1 MLDHL
6 VHLSVTGVLIA
17 SLLSLAAVGLSLS
30 FGVAR
35 FANVAHPDFMMLGAY
50 ATFAYNV
57 VLGWSFWAAAALGIT
72 TALIIGVAVAWLAF
86 DKLPVSGNVQL
97 LVVSIGVSFVLRHV
111 ALLIF
116 GATPAQFAVPLQRP
130 WVWGPVRLTAYQ
142 IATLLVAGALILG
155 VHLLLTR
162 TGPHTYGRCSGTANW
177 SRLLPNAKRTA
188 CRTTKLTPIEMMRS
202 CTVPV
207 TGSLSKATRA
217 IGTPT
222 TTAATMPT
230 AAAAANGRPSDTL
243 SANVAY
249 APSIMKSGCAT
260 FANRAMPKLSE
271 SPTAPSASRL
281 AIRTPVTVTWT
292 SSLISSISPRCP

>member
-57 VLGWSFWAAAALGIT
+57 VLGWSFWTAAALGIA
-72 TALIIGVAVAWLAF
+72 TALILGVAVAWLAF

-111 ALLIF
+111 ALLMF
-116 GATPAQFAVPLQRP
+116 GPTPAQFAVPLQRP
-130 WVWGPVRLTAYQ
+130 WVWGPIRLTAYQ
-142 IATLLVAGALILG
+142 IATLLIAGALILG

-162 TGPHTYGRCSGTANW
+162 TRLGRILRAMADNPMLCQVSGVDVDRA
-177 SRLLPNAKRTA
+177 RLAMWAIVVLLGAVAGILFGLNLVLQPNMGWD
-188 CRTTKLTPIEMMRS
+188 LIIPIF
-202 CTVPV
+202 
-207 TGSLSKATRA
+207 
-217 IGTPT
+217 
-222 TTAATMPT
+222 
-230 AAAAANGRPSDTL
+230 AAAILGGIGSPYGALAGAVTLGVALEWSTLVIPFQYKEMVAFGVMALCLLLRPRGL
-243 SANVAY
+243 FGG
-249 APSIMKSGCAT
+249 K
-260 FANRAMPKLSE
+260 
-271 SPTAPSASRL
+271 
-281 AIRTPVTVTWT
+281 
-292 SSLISSISPRCP
+292 

>member
-57 VLGWSFWAAAALGIT
+57 VLGWSFWTAAALGIA
-72 TALIIGVAVAWLAF
+72 TALILGVAVAWLAF

-162 TGPHTYGRCSGTANW
+162 TRLGRILRAMADNPMLCQVSGVDVDRA
-177 SRLLPNAKRTA
+177 RLAMWAIVVLLGAVAGILFGLNLVLQPNMGWD
-188 CRTTKLTPIEMMRS
+188 LIIPIF
-202 CTVPV
+202 
-207 TGSLSKATRA
+207 
-217 IGTPT
+217 
-222 TTAATMPT
+222 
-230 AAAAANGRPSDTL
+230 AAAILGGIGSPYGALAGAVTLGVALEWSTLVIPFQYKEMVAFAVMALCLLLRPRGLFGGR
-243 SANVAY
+243 
-249 APSIMKSGCAT
+249 
-260 FANRAMPKLSE
+260 
-271 SPTAPSASRL
+271 
-281 AIRTPVTVTWT
+281 
-292 SSLISSISPRCP
+292 

>member
-162 TGPHTYGRCSGTANW
+162 TRLGRILRAMADNPMLCQVSGVDVDRA
-177 SRLLPNAKRTA
+177 RLAMWAIVVLLGAVAGILFGLNLVLQPNMGWD
-188 CRTTKLTPIEMMRS
+188 LIIPIF
-202 CTVPV
+202 
-207 TGSLSKATRA
+207 
-217 IGTPT
+217 
-222 TTAATMPT
+222 
-230 AAAAANGRPSDTL
+230 AAAILGGIGSPYGALAGAVTLGVALEWSTLVIPFQYKEMVAFAVMALCLLLRPRGLFGGR
-243 SANVAY
+243 
-249 APSIMKSGCAT
+249 
-260 FANRAMPKLSE
+260 
-271 SPTAPSASRL
+271 
-281 AIRTPVTVTWT
+281 
-292 SSLISSISPRCP
+292 

>member
-1 MLDHL
+1 VLDHL

-17 SLLSLAAVGLSLS
+17 SLLALAAVGLSLS

-57 VLGWSFWAAAALGIT
+57 VLGWSFWAAAALGIA
-72 TALIIGVAVAWLAF
+72 TALILGVAVAWLAF

-142 IATLLVAGALILG
+142 IATLVVAGALILA

-162 TGPHTYGRCSGTANW
+162 TRLGRILRAMADNPMLCQVSGVDVDRA
-177 SRLLPNAKRTA
+177 RLAMWAIVVLLGAVAGILFGLNLVLQPNMGWD
-188 CRTTKLTPIEMMRS
+188 LIIPIF
-202 CTVPV
+202 
-207 TGSLSKATRA
+207 
-217 IGTPT
+217 
-222 TTAATMPT
+222 
-230 AAAAANGRPSDTL
+230 AAAILGGIGSPYGALAGAVTLGVALEWSTLVIPFQYKEMVAFGVMALCLLIRPRGLFGGR
-243 SANVAY
+243 
-249 APSIMKSGCAT
+249 
-260 FANRAMPKLSE
+260 
-271 SPTAPSASRL
+271 
-281 AIRTPVTVTWT
+281 
-292 SSLISSISPRCP
+292 

>member
-1 MLDHL
+1 MLEHL

-17 SLLSLAAVGLSLS
+17 SLLALAAVGLSLS

-57 VLGWSFWAAAALGIT
+57 VLGWSFWAAAALGIA
-72 TALIIGVAVAWLAF
+72 TALVLGVAVAWLAF

-130 WVWGPVRLTAYQ
+130 WVWGPVRLTVNQ
-142 IATLLVAGALILG
+142 IATLVVAGALILG

-162 TGPHTYGRCSGTANW
+162 TRLGRILRAMADNPMLCQVSGVDVDRA
-177 SRLLPNAKRTA
+177 RLAMWAIVVLLGAVAGILFGLNLVLQPNMGWD
-188 CRTTKLTPIEMMRS
+188 LIIPIF
-202 CTVPV
+202 
-207 TGSLSKATRA
+207 
-217 IGTPT
+217 
-222 TTAATMPT
+222 
-230 AAAAANGRPSDTL
+230 AAAILGGIGSPYGALAGAVTLGVALEWSTLVIPFQYKEMVAFGVMALCLLIRPRGLFGGR
-243 SANVAY
+243 
-249 APSIMKSGCAT
+249 
-260 FANRAMPKLSE
+260 
-271 SPTAPSASRL
+271 
-281 AIRTPVTVTWT
+281 
-292 SSLISSISPRCP
+292 